1 MSEGEEEWRGR
12 SKSERERERER
23 EECERWRRRNE
34 QNILS
39 GKVTTLEMQN
49 NKSIVSLVNT
59 Q

>member
-1 MSEGEEEWRGR
+1 MSEGEKRRGKENER
-12 SKSERERERER
+12 EIERERERER
-23 EECERWRRRNE
+23 EKNE
-34 QNILS
+34 QNILT

>member
-1 MSEGEEEWRGR
+1 MSEGEESGGR
-12 SKSERERERER
+12 ENERRKREK
-23 EECERWRRRNE
+23 NE
-34 QNILS
+34 QNILT